1 VKCHDDLLVTED
13 GIEDVM
19 SLDVVLN
26 AVEPLGVVVS
36 DPDEFFPTFEVK
48 SPQEFA
54 VAPVVG

>member
-1 VKCHDDLLVTED
+1 LVTED
-13 GIEDVM
+13 GVEDMM

-26 AVEPLGVVVS
+26 SMEPLGVMVS
-36 DPDEFFPTFEVK
+36 DLDEFFLTFKVK